1 MPPVP
6 KNPVT
11 LALALY
17 KVWSR
22 LPPAQ
27 RKKMLEAAQK
37 HGPAIAAQARKHGP
51 TVVRAVSKAKKR

>member
-6 KNPVT
+6 KNPIT

-17 KVWSR
+17 KVWAK

-27 RKKMLEAAQK
+27 RRKVLDAARK
-37 HGPAIAAQARKHGP
+37 HGPAVAAQARKHGP
-51 TVVRAVSKAKKR
+51 TVVRAVAKAKKR